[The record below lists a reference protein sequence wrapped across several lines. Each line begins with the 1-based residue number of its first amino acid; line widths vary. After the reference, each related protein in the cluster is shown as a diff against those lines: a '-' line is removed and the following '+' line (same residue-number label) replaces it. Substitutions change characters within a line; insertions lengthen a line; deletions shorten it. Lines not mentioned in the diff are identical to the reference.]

1 MSCCPFLSHAH
12 LTHTRTFP
20 LTVIPCSLACPTSLP
35 LVCASSLCSPPLPS
49 SASFSLARSLPA
61 SSFSLSLAC
70 SLVRGRSLSL
80 SLSSTLY
87 LSLSH
92 RIHHPH
98 ANPPSRFTVF
108 FLRPC
113 RAAFVFPGANA
124 QLTQPLRSP
133 HKWNLAKIRGLR
145 GGGQDSEMSLSGYLT
160 PVQEM
165 VDLVDAK
172 PSPSM
177 SVQPSSAG
185 AHWVLMLQ
193 PSAMLELEDLAQEE
207 LKLAGTRLLAQ
218 FGTPSRRIGY
228 KTIRLLHRASRQE
241 YDIGMPP
248 YMILLCPTRD
258 VSMRHAPSR
267 RWCAPLRMRIS
278 KTPTPLK
285 IQIFCWSSHT
295 FNTLFCCVFLVLS
308 KLVPPSK
315 HPDLQ
320 FWSQLVLAGRVYTD

>member
-1 MSCCPFLSHAH
+1 MLSVFLSRTHA
-12 LTHTRTFP
+12 LF
-20 LTVIPCSLACPTSLP
+20 LSLLSLARSLAQLLSP
-35 LVCASSLCSPPLPS
+35 ALLRVLSPPLPF

-61 SSFSLSLAC
+61 SSLSLTPAC
-70 SLVRGRSLSL
+70 SLVRARSLSL
-80 SLSSTLY
+80 SLPSTLY

-98 ANPPSRFTVF
+98 ANPPSHFTVF
-108 FLRPC
+108 FLCPC

-124 QLTQPLRSP
+124 QLAQPLRSP

-145 GGGQDSEMSLSGYLT
+145 GGGQESAEMSLSGYLT

-165 VDLVDAK
+165 VHLVDAK

-207 LKLAGTRLLAQ
+207 LKLAGTRLLAK

-258 VSMRHAPSR
+258 ISMRHAPSR

-278 KTPTPLK
+278 KTPAPPK
-285 IQIFCWSSHT
+285 IKFM
-295 FNTLFCCVFLVLS
+295 LVIT
-308 KLVPPSK
+308 
-315 HPDLQ
+315 HFQ
-320 FWSQLVLAGRVYTD
+320 